1 MRGRSKEQLRFIVM
15 AGGGLDISVRGW
27 SSEELRFLA
36 LAAASSQYKPRLIFR
51 DLIGL
56 TDEDL
61 RFIALAG
68 QGCVTFSDPDQ
79 D

>member
-15 AGGGLDISVRGW
+15 AGGGLNMSVRGW

-36 LAAASSQYKPRLIFR
+36 LAAASSQHKPRLILR
-51 DLIGL
+51 DLSGL

-68 QGCVTFSDPDQ
+68 QGCVIFSDQGED
-79 D
+79 